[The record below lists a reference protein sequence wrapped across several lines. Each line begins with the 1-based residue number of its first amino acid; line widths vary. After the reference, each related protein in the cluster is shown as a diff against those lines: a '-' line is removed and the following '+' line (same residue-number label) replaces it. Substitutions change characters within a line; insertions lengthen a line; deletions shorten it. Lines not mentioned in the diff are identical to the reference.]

1 MKKKPKKMVPFMTQL
16 GIPLT
21 KNSISMLLKEINTLN
36 RINEGTNLLQYTNW
50 LGKPITM
57 VSISKFDFVM
67 GGDHGQ
73 RKFRMVIKI
82 IARSID
88 DDIVDHWVI

>member
-1 MKKKPKKMVPFMTQL
+1 
-16 GIPLT
+16 
-21 KNSISMLLKEINTLN
+21 
-36 RINEGTNLLQYTNW
+36 
-50 LGKPITM
+50 
-57 VSISKFDFVM
+57 M

-73 RKFRMVIKI
+73 RKFQMVIKI